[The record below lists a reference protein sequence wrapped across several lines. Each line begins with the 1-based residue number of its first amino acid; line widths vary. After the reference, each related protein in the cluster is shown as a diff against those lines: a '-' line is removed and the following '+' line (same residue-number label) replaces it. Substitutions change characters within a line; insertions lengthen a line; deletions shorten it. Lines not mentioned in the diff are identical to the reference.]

1 MRDQKTSNRE
11 AELTAPPR
19 IGSGDL
25 LGHSQRTKYMKI
37 GDKVVCVDD
46 SPCSLCGAPINLI
59 KNQVY
64 VAMGVSD
71 QWPPD
76 LRVSILGRKSKCEHG
91 RELEHWVAAR
101 RFRLLDELKEQNANK
116 QQQAQVA

>member
-25 LGHSQRTKYMKI
+25 LGHSQRTKYMKT

-46 SPCSLCGAPINLI
+46 SPCQTCGASVNVI
-59 KNQVY
+59 KHQVY
-64 VAMGVSD
+64 VV
-71 QWPPD
+71 
-76 LRVSILGRKSKCEHG
+76 EHSCNDRPAISLIG
-91 RELEHWVAAR
+91 IRPNCGSGLFYRAD
-101 RFRLLDELKEQNANK
+101 RFRLLDELKSANK